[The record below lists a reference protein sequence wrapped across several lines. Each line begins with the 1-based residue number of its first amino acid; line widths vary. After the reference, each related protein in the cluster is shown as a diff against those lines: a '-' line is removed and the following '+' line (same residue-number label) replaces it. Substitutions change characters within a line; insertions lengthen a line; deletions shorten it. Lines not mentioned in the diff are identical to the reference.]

1 MIVLP
6 MDAKDDDFTG
16 KRKWSQEINSD
27 GTISM
32 TDETEYAE
40 KGMEFGALEYNTLC
54 AAIQG
59 FTASTA
65 VFADDKSSVTETDAY
80 GRKKITQFGK
90 DNDGNTQIVEILYDT
105 DGTSLGSKTT
115 TFSSDKKTI
124 TEEVSA

>member
-6 MDAKDDDFTG
+6 MNAKDDDFDG
-16 KRKWSQEINSD
+16 QRKWSQSINAD

-32 TDETEYAE
+32 QDETEYRE
-40 KGMEFGALEYNTLC
+40 KGMEFGALEYNNLC

-59 FTASTA
+59 FTSSTT

-80 GRKKITQFGK
+80 GRKKVTVFTK
-90 DNDGNTQIVEILYDT
+90 NEDGNKQIIETLFDT
-105 DGTSLGSKTT
+105 DGTNLGSKTT

-124 TEEVSA
+124 IEEVSR